1 MTVSVIA
8 AAVLANTVTEPVFDA
23 TGLSLGLAIFR
34 IAVGGIML
42 AHGINHIFGGG
53 KIRGTAGWFAS
64 LGMKPGIFH
73 AWMASLA
80 EIGGGILLIL
90 GLFTPLGAAAVCG
103 TMIVA
108 FITNHRKNGFFI
120 FRPGEGWEY
129 VGLLIC
135 SGLAIA
141 AAGPGTWS
149 IDQLLGFDWVSGSV
163 GFAIAVI
170 AGLGGGLMLLLGFWR
185 PDKKNA

>member
-1 MTVSVIA
+1 MSFIT
-8 AAVLANTVTEPVFDA
+8 AVVMAKTTSAPVFSPA
-23 TGLSLGLAIFR
+23 GLSLGLAIFR

-53 KIRGTAGWFAS
+53 KIQGTARWFAS

-135 SGLAIA
+135 SGLAIG
-141 AAGPGTWS
+141 AAGPGKWS
-149 IDQLLGFDWVSGSV
+149 IDQLLKFHWVSGKV

-185 PDKKNA
+185 PEKKQA